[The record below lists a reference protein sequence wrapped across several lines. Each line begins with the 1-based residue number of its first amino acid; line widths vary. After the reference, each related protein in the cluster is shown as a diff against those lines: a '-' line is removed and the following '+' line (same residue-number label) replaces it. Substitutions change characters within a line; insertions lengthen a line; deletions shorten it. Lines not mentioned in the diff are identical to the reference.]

1 MTEPSRVRARL
12 GAELK
17 AARTMVGMSQREMET
32 RCALSQTMV
41 SRAERGDA
49 LLPRA
54 AVERWLS
61 ATSAGETARDRVLAL
76 HEAAH
81 VETRSWGDLREGG
94 HMQAVASG
102 DEAEAER
109 MRCYVTTMIPG
120 LLQTAEYTRQLM
132 PLVDPDGDAA
142 AAVAGRVARQHVLYR
157 PDREFRFLLAEPA
170 LWWAP
175 AKDVM
180 PAQRD
185 RLLSLSTLESVDL
198 AVLPAHRV
206 GPVGWHDFILWE
218 SPTGQ
223 GWVTV
228 EMVHGLARVADPEF
242 VALYEAM
249 WDRLW
254 GAAVTGEDAVELIRG
269 AAGP

>member
-1 MTEPSRVRARL
+1 
-12 GAELK
+12 
-17 AARTMVGMSQREMET
+17 MSQREIET

-49 LLPRA
+49 LLPRD
-54 AVERWLS
+54 AVERWLT
-61 ATSAGETARDRVLAL
+61 ATAAGADVRDRILAL

-81 VETRSWGDLREGG
+81 VETRPWGDLREAG
-94 HMQAVASG
+94 HMQGIAAG
-102 DEAEAER
+102 DESAASR

-120 LLQTAEYTRQLM
+120 LLQTAEYTRTLM
-132 PLVDPDGDAA
+132 PLVDPDGDTA
-142 AAVAGRVARQHVLYR
+142 AAVASRVARQHVLYQ
-157 PDREFRFLLAEPA
+157 PDREFRFLLAESA

-175 AKDVM
+175 ARDVM
-180 PAQRD
+180 AAQRD

-242 VALYEAM
+242 VALYEAL
-249 WDRLW
+249 WARLW
-254 GAAVTGEDAVELIRG
+254 ASAATGDDAVELIRSS
-269 AAGP
+269 AT

>member
-1 MTEPSRVRARL
+1 MAEPSRVRTRL
-12 GAELK
+12 GAELRG
-17 AARTMVGMSQREMET
+17 ARTMVGLSQRDMET

-41 SRAERGDA
+41 SRAERGDT
-49 LLPRA
+49 LLPRD
-54 AVERWLS
+54 AVERWLV
-61 ATSAGETARDRVLAL
+61 ATSAGGDARDRILAL

-81 VETRSWGDLREGG
+81 VETRAWEDLREGG
-94 HMQAVASG
+94 HIQAVAAT
-102 DEAEAER
+102 DEEAAAR

-132 PLVDPDGDAA
+132 PLVDPGGDVA
-142 AAVAGRVARQHVLYR
+142 AAVAGRVARQQVLYA

-170 LWWAP
+170 LWWSP
-175 AKDVM
+175 AEEVM

-185 RLLSLSTLESVDL
+185 RLLSLSTLKSVDL
-198 AVLPAHRV
+198 AVLPAHRT
-206 GPVGWHDFILWE
+206 GPMGWHDFILWE
-218 SPTGQ
+218 SPSGQ

-254 GAAVTGEDAVELIRG
+254 DAAASGDDAVGLIR
-269 AAGP
+269 AAS